1 MPESITFHEIEWHE
15 SGDLAALDDWTA
27 PDSGGVEA
35 SGPVEGG
42 TLPTDGDRIVLTGT
56 VGTYDYDGII
66 ELQGQPDP
74 NGWDEDS
81 VEYARS
87 ITYRVIVLDTPQ
99 TLRLH
104 SGGGDDYSSHEA
116 SMVNLYY
123 ADGMEQYEGQHI
135 TFSIDPEKAWFPSDT
150 SLPLGQPFARD
161 IHVLE

>member
-1 MPESITFHEIEWHE
+1 M
-15 SGDLAALDDWTA
+15 
-27 PDSGGVEA
+27 EA
-35 SGPVEGG
+35 SEPVEGG

-66 ELQGQPDP
+66 ELQGEPDP
-74 NGWDEDS
+74 NDFDGNYNG
-81 VEYARS
+81 YARS
-87 ITYRVIVLDTPQ
+87 MTYRVIVLDAPQ

-116 SMVNLYY
+116 SMINLYY

-135 TFSIDPEKAWFPSDT
+135 TFSIDPENSWFPSDT
-150 SLPLGQPFARD
+150 SLPLDQPFARD